1 MLTNWDRAL
10 LDFSVESEASTGRD
24 NKARV
29 KQTDEMFPK
38 Y

>member
-1 MLTNWDRAL
+1 MLTNWARAL
-10 LDFSVESEASTGRD
+10 LDFSVESEASTWRG